1 MTRQTRRRLKDESSI
16 RHHLYLEGSA
26 GNSIRFGRNA
36 AIFDRYDRDRGA
48 FGLPGDLGKAQRSE
62 MAAGNRP

>member
-1 MTRQTRRRLKDESSI
+1 MMNRPFDITYIWKAVPEILS
-16 RHHLYLEGSA
+16 GS
-26 GNSIRFGRNA
+26 GRNA

-48 FGLPGDLGKAQRSE
+48 FGLLGDLGKDQRSE